1 MRLFRVSYQQYNNN
15 GARIPPLMSP
25 AVLICDDSNM
35 ARKQV
40 LRSLPE
46 SWHDNLQTAT
56 NGVEALTILRASNID
71 ILFLD
76 LTMPGIDGVGVLQG
90 IQKLN
95 IECSVFVISAD
106 IQPEMQSKVLA
117 LGAKAFLQKP
127 IKAERLTQ
135 ELQQHGLL

>member
-1 MRLFRVSYQQYNNN
+1 
-15 GARIPPLMSP
+15 MSP
-25 AVLICDDSNM
+25 TVLICDDSNM

-46 SWHDNLQTAT
+46 SWRENIQTAT
-56 NGVEALTILRASNID
+56 NGAEALTILRESAID

-90 IQKLN
+90 MQKLKIAAN
-95 IECSVFVISAD
+95 VFVISAD

-117 LGAKAFLQKP
+117 LGAKAFLRKP
-127 IKAERLTQ
+127 VKAETLITQ
-135 ELQQHGLL
+135 LEQHGLL